1 MKNLREGEVSSLTGV
16 ERGLGKE
23 RTGEES
29 GKEALEA
36 TSARLLKAVSKAF
49 WSARATHRQ

>member
-1 MKNLREGEVSSLTGV
+1 MKNLRGEVSSLTGV

-36 TSARLLKAVSKAF
+36 RSARLLKAISKAF
-49 WSARATHRQ
+49 WSARATHPQ